1 MRERKRERE
10 KKMLRVRCK
19 KCKRKIEN
27 VSWRN
32 GWLICKCVCGFRI
45 WLKFWDYRFEVE
57 KWVKDRGLEIE
68 EEDYY
73 ILIDKIVEVLEDK
86 NEKLEIE
93 FSLMVIN
100 EEMGYSIC
108 DFYGK
113 SKNELLKVVSRN
125 ISREV
130 ERWSYKKVY
139 EILSKMEKYIV
150 RRYE

>member
-1 MRERKRERE
+1 
-10 KKMLRVRCK
+10 
-19 KCKRKIEN
+19 
-27 VSWRN
+27 
-32 GWLICKCVCGFRI
+32 
-45 WLKFWDYRFEVE
+45 
-57 KWVKDRGLEIE
+57 VKDRGLEIE